1 MHATPPPTPEPDA
14 AAAAAQTALP
24 DAAGPAA
31 TTFGASGA
39 HRVQLD
45 AYAGPL
51 DLLLYLVKR
60 HEIDLHDIPMAE
72 LVEQYL
78 AHLRVIETIDVEQA
92 GEFLVMAATL
102 VEIKSRMIM
111 PPALRGDDP
120 QDGEDQG
127 VDTSDAQVDP
137 RFELVQQLLA
147 YKRFKDAAN
156 TLEARAES
164 WEARFPASAK
174 AGEAADEADPEET
187 DAASADLDLDD
198 VNVLDLCSA
207 FGRVMEGIGHLGNHE
222 VTYDDTPISLHA
234 DDIADRLKRDGG
246 DRHAMTLR
254 SIFQGRN
261 RGEMIGL
268 FLATLELVRQRKVKV
283 LRGEAAGDPDQ
294 LELQLQP
301 EDDWLDPDR
310 VESDAAPAWQNE
322 DPGEVQY
329 DWPDEASRRR
339 AERRERRR
347 AAILE
352 GQETPG
358 DPDEDALDE
367 GSDEEPCV
375 QPTTEQTPA
384 QIPADS
390 PQSDGKSADTQTV
403 SVSQEDSAE
412 SPMPS
417 SISSPPSDDS
427 KRENGNRPPSP
438 PQPPVAPPGEPEHRP

>member
-1 MHATPPPTPEPDA
+1 MHATPPPTSPPPTPDESPSA
-14 AAAAAQTALP
+14 GTD
-24 DAAGPAA
+24 DA
-31 TTFGASGA
+31 GASGSTTGIG

-111 PPALRGDDP
+111 PPSLRSDEEDGDAP
-120 QDGEDQG
+120 EG
-127 VDTSDAQVDP
+127 VDTSDAQIDP

-156 TLEARAES
+156 TLEERAES

-174 AGEAADEADPEET
+174 AAESVAQPDPEET
-187 DAASADLDLDD
+187 EAPPADLDLDD

-234 DDIADRLKRDGG
+234 DDIADRLQRDGG
-246 DRHAMTLR
+246 PRRSMTLR
-254 SIFQGRN
+254 SIFRGRN

-301 EDDWLDPDR
+301 EEDWLDPDR
-310 VESDAAPAWQNE
+310 VESDAAPAWQRS
-322 DPGEVQY
+322 DGEGDQDASVQY
-329 DWPDEASRRR
+329 EWPDEESRRR
-339 AERRERRR
+339 AERREQRRL
-347 AAILE
+347 AIRE
-352 GQETPG
+352 GKEAP
-358 DPDEDALDE
+358 DDEDGDELDF
-367 GSDEEPCV
+367 GDESEE
-375 QPTTEQTPA
+375 TIGDA
-384 QIPADS
+384 S
-390 PQSDGKSADTQTV
+390 QSDGDSADTPGA
-403 SVSQEDSAE
+403 SA
-412 SPMPS
+412 S
-417 SISSPPSDDS
+417 
-427 KRENGNRPPSP
+427 
-438 PQPPVAPPGEPEHRP
+438 